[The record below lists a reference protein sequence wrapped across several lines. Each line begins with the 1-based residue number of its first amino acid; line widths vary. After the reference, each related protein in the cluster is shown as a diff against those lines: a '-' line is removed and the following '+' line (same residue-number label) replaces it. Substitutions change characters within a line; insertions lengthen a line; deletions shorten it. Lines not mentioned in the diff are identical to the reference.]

1 MKAGKAYYISKS
13 KARKYPYVSR
23 IKMHHSDHPFGGSG
37 KRRVGRP
44 RHSSRHAPPGSK
56 VGSIAPKRQGYRK

>member
-1 MKAGKAYYISKS
+1 MKAGKAYHIAES
-13 KARKYPYVSR
+13 KARKYPNFSR

-44 RHSSRHAPPGSK
+44 HSRPHSALPFNS
-56 VGSIAPKRQGYRK
+56 VVIFNPKP